1 MVCVVCFYMCVFVCV
16 CVYVR
21 VRVCHTCVCG
31 YYVVCIFVCVYACLC
46 VCVCV
51 VCGHSQDGQY
61 IAAGS
66 HDGTVFV
73 WEVATG
79 KVRSKKEH
87 S

>member
-1 MVCVVCFYMCVFVCV
+1 M
-16 CVYVR
+16 YV
-21 VRVCHTCVCG
+21 H
-31 YYVVCIFVCVYACLC
+31 VYACLSCMC
-46 VCVCV
+46 VGVLCCVYICVCICMFMCLCVCV